1 MSEKIRINI
10 KDRAV
15 YTPIAPNFPLDRCLP
30 TTPKLLSENIRRQK
44 FDEFAFGEQQ
54 RKIVQARGDVYSGT
68 PCCKTLHI
76 TLTFDGTNNNNE
88 ADSASSPSSCS
99 NMARLYHASL
109 GLDDTARQNGYFS
122 YYSPGVGT
130 VFPDI
135 KEMVPNNWGL
145 IAASGG
151 ENRINWGLTRMI
163 AALKDSIPEQNSL
176 SLDDTQA
183 LVEGMATCWYGNVAT
198 LGLLENGE
206 KKREAAMRPYMN
218 DLKKLLDQRREVGEK
233 PISWPCAYMSM
244 ASPEALHKP
253 EPLPIGCKP

>member
-1 MSEKIRINI
+1 MSEIIKRNI
-10 KDRAV
+10 KARAV
-15 YTPIAPNFPLDRCLP
+15 GAPIAPNFPLDRYLP

-44 FDEFAFGEQQ
+44 NDELAFDEQQ
-54 RKIVQARGDVYSGT
+54 RKIVQARGDAYSGT

-76 TLTFDGTNNNNE
+76 TLAFDGTNNNDE

-109 GLDDTARQNGYFS
+109 GSDDATRENGYFR

-151 ENRINWGLTRMI
+151 ENRINWGLTRLI
-163 AALKDSIPEQNSL
+163 DALKMVLTPATPLLLPATQVLVDS
-176 SLDDTQA
+176 
-183 LVEGMATCWYGNVAT
+183 MATCWYGNVAT
-198 LGLLENGE
+198 LGLLEMV
-206 KKREAAMRPYMN
+206 KRN
-218 DLKKLLDQRREVGEK
+218 VK
-233 PISWPCAYMSM
+233 PPCVR
-244 ASPEALHKP
+244 
-253 EPLPIGCKP
+253 I